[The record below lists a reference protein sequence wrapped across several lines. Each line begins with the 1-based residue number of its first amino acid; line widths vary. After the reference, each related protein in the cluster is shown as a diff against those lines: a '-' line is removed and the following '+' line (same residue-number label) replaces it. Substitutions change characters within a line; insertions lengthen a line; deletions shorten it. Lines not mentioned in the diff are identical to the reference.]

1 MKKQSL
7 PTLEQALSD
16 TLYGVNGE
24 SGNYNEKIIELE
36 PSELQEITDQPFHA
50 YDSDKL
56 LQLADSIRENG
67 QQQPCIIRKKDGKY
81 IILAGRNRK
90 RACEL
95 AECKVKCIIRECTDA
110 EADLILTDTNLYQR
124 HELLPSELAHAY
136 KMQKKAYEARGEKK
150 STAAIADTYGET
162 IKTIQRYIKLADLN
176 DDLLAFVD
184 SGRIPVMAGVKL
196 ADTIYSDNQ
205 QRLADYLQKNPSQ
218 KVSLKQ
224 AEGLMKLETVHN
236 WYSDVLSDFFSGK
249 IDLSSSDEAPD
260 EPESL
265 EYTSDEEVQ
274 QPIGNSEIQPQSE
287 ESTPAKNHSKIADLS
302 KIQPIDNTDFSPVH
316 ECKPV
321 EKHIRDSSGSLPLPN
336 QETVFSEDDIADK
349 AENCPAGYQR
359 LTHERC
365 NGIKTGYWSDA
376 NKEELVQRLAEFE
389 NAYPDGPK
397 EK

>member
-7 PTLEQALSD
+7 PTLEEAFTG
-16 TLYGVNGE
+16 TLYGASVNGDQ
-24 SGNYNEKIIELE
+24 IIELE
-36 PSELQEITDQPFHA
+36 PAELQEINDQPFRA

-56 LQLADSIRENG
+56 SQLADSICENG
-67 QQQPCIIRKKDGKY
+67 QQQPCIVRKLDDKY

-95 AECKVKCIIRECTDA
+95 AGCKVKCIVRECTDA

-150 STAAIADTYGET
+150 STAAIADSYGET
-162 IKTIQRYIKLADLN
+162 IKTIQRYIKLSDLN
-176 DDLLAFVD
+176 DNLLDFVD
-184 SGRIPVMAGVKL
+184 SGRIPVMAGVML
-196 ADTIYSDNQ
+196 TDTVYSDNQ
-205 QRLADYLQKNPSQ
+205 ERLANYLQSNSSQ

-224 AEGLMKLETVHN
+224 AEGLMKLETLHI
-236 WYSDVLSDFFSGK
+236 WYSDILDDFFAGK
-249 IDLSSSDEAPD
+249 IDLSEPDEAS
-260 EPESL
+260 ESL
-265 EYTSDEEVQ
+265 EYTSDEEIQ
-274 QPIGNSEIQPQSE
+274 RPISNSEIQPHSE
-287 ESTPAKNHSKIADLS
+287 KAAKGNKP
-302 KIQPIDNTDFSPVH
+302 QPPVH

-321 EKHIRDSSGSLPLPN
+321 EKHIRDSGGSLPLPN

-349 AENCPAGYQR
+349 NASASVGYQR

-365 NGIKTGYWSDA
+365 NGIKSGYWSDA

-389 NAYPDGPK
+389 NAFPNGPK
-397 EK
+397 SNTYEKHL

>member
-7 PTLEQALSD
+7 PTLEQAFSGTLFGSGTTSLPSD
-16 TLYGVNGE
+16 IQIVE
-24 SGNYNEKIIELE
+24 ME
-36 PSELQEITDQPFHA
+36 PSELTEITDQPFHA
-50 YDSDKL
+50 YASDKL
-56 LQLADSIRENG
+56 SQLADSIRENG
-67 QQQPCIIRKKDGKY
+67 QQQPCIVRKIDNKY

-95 AECKVKCIIRECTDA
+95 AKCKVKCILRECTDA

-124 HELLPSELAHAY
+124 HELLPSELALAY
-136 KMQKKAYEARGEKK
+136 KMQKAAYEARGEKK

-176 DDLLAFVD
+176 RNLLAFVD
-184 SGRIPVMAGVKL
+184 SGRIPVMAGVML
-196 ADTIYSDNQ
+196 TDTTYPGNQ
-205 QRLADYLQKNPSQ
+205 QRLADYLINYPSQ

-224 AEGLMKLETVHN
+224 AGGLMKLETLHN
-236 WYSDVLSDFFSGK
+236 WYSDILHDFFAGKVVLSQPDKTNAPEEPISAGK
-249 IDLSSSDEAPD
+249 QSKIVEIP
-260 EPESL
+260 
-265 EYTSDEEVQ
+265 
-274 QPIGNSEIQPQSE
+274 EIQP
-287 ESTPAKNHSKIADLS
+287 NG
-302 KIQPIDNTDFSPVH
+302 NTTFAPVH

-349 AENCPAGYQR
+349 GTEAATGYQR

-389 NAYPDGPK
+389 DAYPDGPK
-397 EK
+397 GV

>member
-7 PTLEQALSD
+7 PTLEQALSG

-56 LQLADSIRENG
+56 SQLADSIRENG

-95 AECKVKCIIRECTDA
+95 AECKVKCIVRECTDA

-124 HELLPSELAHAY
+124 HKLLPSELAHAY

-236 WYSDVLSDFFSGK
+236 WYSDVLSDFFRGK
-249 IDLSSSDEAPD
+249 IDLSKLDESEKPAPN
-260 EPESL
+260 EK
-265 EYTSDEEVQ
+265 Q
-274 QPIGNSEIQPQSE
+274 
-287 ESTPAKNHSKIADLS
+287 SKIVELS

-389 NAYPDGPK
+389 NAYPNGPQ

>member
-56 LQLADSIRENG
+56 SQLADSIRENG

-184 SGRIPVMAGVKL
+184 SGRIPVMAGVML
-196 ADTIYSDNQ
+196 TDTIYSDNQ

-249 IDLSSSDEAPD
+249 IDLSKLDESEKPAPN
-260 EPESL
+260 EK
-265 EYTSDEEVQ
+265 Q
-274 QPIGNSEIQPQSE
+274 
-287 ESTPAKNHSKIADLS
+287 SKIVELS

-321 EKHIRDSSGSLPLPN
+321 EKHIRDSSGNLPLPN

-349 AENCPAGYQR
+349 AENSPAGYQR

-365 NGIKTGYWSDA
+365 NGIKSGYWSDA